1 VLDATER
8 ERYGRHLLLP
18 ELGDAGQQRLKAAR
32 ILLVGAGGLGSPA
45 ALYLAAA
52 GVGTLCIV
60 DHDCVELSNLQRQVL
75 YDTAD
80 VGAPKAEAA
89 ARRLRALNPGTR
101 VDARLLRVD
110 AGNVLELVA
119 GHDLVVDGSD
129 RLPTR
134 YLVADACVLAGKP
147 LVSAAIHRFEGQ
159 AFSFR
164 PGAPCYRCLF
174 PESARAAA
182 PSCAEAGVLG
192 VLPGILGSV
201 QAAEAI
207 KLVAGI
213 GTPLLGRLLTF
224 DALEM
229 RWQEFRF
236 ERRAD
241 CAVCGAGAS
250 IRSPADTL
258 ASLVDNSSAA
268 IRRFPPAEL
277 QQRMRTTPAGAHNI
291 HVVDVR
297 EPAEYAA
304 GHLPGSLNLP
314 LGTLPGRLDAL
325 AGEVQP
331 VFVCRSGARSLQ
343 AAQAALAAG
352 VARVGLLEGGLL
364 AWQSEIDAALVV
376 APAPSRN

>member
-1 VLDATER
+1 MLDATER

-18 ELGDAGQQRLKAAR
+18 ELGEAGQERLKAAR
-32 ILLVGAGGLGSPA
+32 VLLVGAGGLGSPA

-52 GVGTLCIV
+52 GIGTLTIV
-60 DHDCVELSNLQRQVL
+60 DHDRVDLSNLQRQVL
-75 YDTAD
+75 YDSGD

-101 VDARLLRVD
+101 VDARVLRVD

-159 AFSFR
+159 AFSYR

-229 RWQEFRF
+229 RWQEFRSF
-236 ERRAD
+236 
-241 CAVCGAGAS
+241 CAAMC
-250 IRSPADTL
+250 
-258 ASLVDNSSAA
+258 
-268 IRRFPPAEL
+268 F
-277 QQRMRTTPAGAHNI
+277 
-291 HVVDVR
+291 
-297 EPAEYAA
+297 
-304 GHLPGSLNLP
+304 GH
-314 LGTLPGRLDAL
+314 
-325 AGEVQP
+325 
-331 VFVCRSGARSLQ
+331 
-343 AAQAALAAG
+343 
-352 VARVGLLEGGLL
+352 
-364 AWQSEIDAALVV
+364 SE
-376 APAPSRN
+376 